1 MVTVDA
7 SKRIR
12 ISSRATRQ
20 AGFIPGQRLAVVPV
34 EGFNTSFRI
43 VSASRISKKIL
54 SARYS
59 VEKDGRIR
67 VAETAVN
74 SLGVRRSK
82 SKRKNSLSVTATRGS
97 ITVSM

>member
-12 ISSRATRQ
+12 ISSKATRQ
-20 AGFIPGQRLAVVPV
+20 AGFRPGQQLAVVSV
-34 EGFNTSFRI
+34 DGSNTSFRI
-43 VSASRISKKIL
+43 VSASRISKKVP

-67 VAETAVN
+67 VAETVLN
-74 SLGVRRSK
+74 SLGIRKSN
-82 SKRKNSLSVTATRGS
+82 SKRKNSLSVIATRGS